1 MARMIEFLAPVESMR
16 GNLSGKQ
23 ELLYPTHDNSAWDA
37 PSGQR
42 SYAKN
47 YKPRYIGNKR
57 SSTLKTYFSVKRKQ
71 AVFQSE
77 DSKYNQA
84 LLGATQALYA
94 AIRNSSERVPG
105 TSILVWDYLQMIYRQ
120 KREYG
125 ELDANTTPHKYI
137 TDQIRMDLDMK
148 RSIIGFQAPT
158 LTNLSIINPWN
169 VLSPQ
174 SSYVTVSVSTSILVK
189 FWIQLHPHGMYFY
202 VRNEIGIS
210 TIGSPADSTSVY
222 SLGELIEGELSA
234 PNVLALTTQTIG
246 STDYITYGSYYLQ
259 KSDRTTYVTALE
271 YPAANQLYYLT
282 SVAPSA

>member
-57 SSTLKTYFSVKRKQ
+57 SSTLKTYFSVKRRQ

-84 LLGATQALYA
+84 LLGATQAMYA

-148 RSIIGFQAPT
+148 RTIIGFQAPS
-158 LTNLSIINPWN
+158 LTNLGIVNPWN
-169 VLSPQ
+169 HTSSQ
-174 SSYVTVSVSTSILVK
+174 QSYVTVSVSTSILVK
-189 FWIQLHPHGMYFY
+189 FWTQLAPRGMYFY
-202 VRNEIGIS
+202 VRNDIGIS
-210 TIGSPADSTSVY
+210 LREASTTTSIYSFEDLITNLNDS
-222 SLGELIEGELSA
+222 
-234 PNVLALTTQTIG
+234 PNVLALTTKSIG
-246 STDYITYGSYYLQ
+246 NTDYVMYGAYYLQ
-259 KSDRTTYVTALE
+259 KADRTTYVTVND
-271 YPAANQLYYLT
+271 YPAADEKFQLT